1 MCSVLSV
8 WCQLAD
14 KIARYRYQL
23 RMLTQLYHERK
34 QGFERLL
41 VIRLHFRPGRFT
53 LLQLI
58 GRLLLGN
65 WVPACWSRLRGP
77 HGELQDLGP
86 HALYSLEQW
95 IILAA
100 LWVPSLFL
108 AFQVINDIGD
118 DQFPMEREFL
128 AGKEHIE
135 QEHHHPNAGNPLSG
149 FPAHDGSF
157 GDRELCGQL
166 GLRPTPGKA
175 RPLER
180 SGKARWPVYL

>member
-14 KIARYRYQL
+14 KIASYRYQL
-23 RMLTQLYHERK
+23 RMLTQLGHERK
-34 QGFERLL
+34 QGFKRLL
-41 VIRLHFRPGRFT
+41 VVRLHFRPGRFT

-65 WVPACWSRLRGP
+65 WVPACWSRLRDP

-100 LWVPSLFL
+100 LWVSALGL
-108 AFQVINDIGD
+108 SFQVINDVGCD
-118 DQFPMEREFL
+118 LVPMQREFFV
-128 AGKEHIE
+128 GKEPIE
-135 QEHHHPNAGNPLSG
+135 QEYYHPNAWNPFTC
-149 FPAHDGSF
+149 FPAHNGSF
-157 GDRELCGQL
+157 GDR
-166 GLRPTPGKA
+166 
-175 RPLER
+175 
-180 SGKARWPVYL
+180 